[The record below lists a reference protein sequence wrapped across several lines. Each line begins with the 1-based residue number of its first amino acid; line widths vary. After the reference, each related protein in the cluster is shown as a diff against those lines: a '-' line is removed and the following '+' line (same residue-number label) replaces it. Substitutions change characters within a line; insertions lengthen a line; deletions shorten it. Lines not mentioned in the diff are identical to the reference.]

1 MMLFAGLLGARKK
14 RPLWRIGRAKV
25 WMRGHLWLGA
35 LSLPMIL
42 FHAGFAARG
51 PLTFVM
57 TILLV
62 VVVLSGIVGAM
73 MQHYL
78 PARIMA
84 EVPLET
90 IYEQLPVVREQ
101 LREEAG
107 AIVGRLCARPEF
119 ALATASTYE
128 TGRVGVLEAGDE
140 ETVDLTEQ
148 ERANLWHVFT
158 TGIVPFLR
166 EPESKESPLAN
177 AIKARLYFEALRRQ
191 CPASVH
197 EALNDLESICDEERQ
212 LTRQRRM
219 YLILH
224 SWLLVHVPLAVTL
237 LVLGAI
243 HAVVAI
249 RY

>member
-1 MMLFAGLLGARKK
+1 M
-14 RPLWRIGRAKV
+14 
-25 WMRGHLWLGA
+25 
-35 LSLPMIL
+35 
-42 FHAGFAARG
+42 
-51 PLTFVM
+51 
-57 TILLV
+57 
-62 VVVLSGIVGAM
+62 
-73 MQHYL
+73 
-78 PARIMA
+78 
-84 EVPLET
+84 
-90 IYEQLPVVREQ
+90 
-101 LREEAG
+101 
-107 AIVGRLCARPEF
+107 
-119 ALATASTYE
+119 
-128 TGRVGVLEAGDE
+128 GVLEAGDE